1 MDFKSIVMSTNFMI
15 FVIALALMIM
25 SAIIR
30 GSISTYNIA
39 VKDSARAQEAD
50 TAKTNI
56 QRTSN
61 LLLILSILVLCVS
74 GFSIYQSVAAQ
85 KVQAV
90 AFYF

>member
-30 GSISTYNIA
+30 GSIATYSSA
-39 VKDSARAQEAD
+39 VKDNKPTEAEN
-50 TAKTNI
+50 AKTNI

-61 LLLILSILVLCVS
+61 LLLILSILVLAVS
-74 GFSIYQSVAAQ
+74 GFSIYQTVAAQ
-85 KVQAV
+85 KVQTV

>member
-30 GSISTYNIA
+30 GSISTYASA
-39 VKDSARAQEAD
+39 VSGNKPTEAE

-61 LLLILSILVLCVS
+61 LLLILSILVLAVS
-74 GFSIYQSVAAQ
+74 GFSIYQNVAAQ
-85 KVQAV
+85 KVQTV

>member
-1 MDFKSIVMSTNFMI
+1 MDFKSIVMSMNFLI

-25 SAIIR
+25 SSIIR
-30 GSISTYNIA
+30 GSISTYSNA
-39 VKDSARAQEAD
+39 VKDAKVDDAK
-50 TAKTNI
+50 TAETNI

-61 LLLILSILVLCVS
+61 ILLILSIIVLAVS
-74 GFSIYQSVAAQ
+74 GFSIYKSVAAE

>member
-1 MDFKSIVMSTNFMI
+1 MI
-15 FVIALALMIM
+15 FAIALALMIM

-30 GSISTYNIA
+30 GSIATYA
-39 VKDSARAQEAD
+39 VAVQGNTDESKVK
-50 TAKTNI
+50 AKTAATNI
-56 QRTSN
+56 RRTSN
-61 LLLILSILVLCVS
+61 LLLILSLLVLGVS

>member
-1 MDFKSIVMSTNFMI
+1 MDFKSIVMSMNFLI
-15 FVIALALMIM
+15 FVIALALLIM

-30 GSISTYNIA
+30 GSISTYSDA
-39 VKDSARAQEAD
+39 VKNNKQDDAN
-50 TAKTNI
+50 TAETNI

-61 LLLILSILVLCVS
+61 LLLILSGLVLAVS

-85 KVQAV
+85 KVQTV

>member
-1 MDFKSIVMSTNFMI
+1 MDFKSIVMSMNFLI

-25 SAIIR
+25 SSIIR
-30 GSISTYNIA
+30 GSISTYSNA
-39 VKDSARAQEAD
+39 VKEAKVD
-50 TAKTNI
+50 DAKTAETNI

-61 LLLILSILVLCVS
+61 ILLILSIIVLAVS
-74 GFSIYQSVAAQ
+74 GFSIYKSVAAE

>member
-30 GSISTYNIA
+30 GSIATYASA
-39 VKDSARAQEAD
+39 VKDNKPTEAE

-61 LLLILSILVLCVS
+61 LLLILSLLVLGVS
-74 GFSIYQSVAAQ
+74 GFSIYQTVAAQ